1 MSSILIR
8 NARVLSPADDLDRVM
23 NVYVENGV
31 ITELDSTR
39 TQADTVLE
47 ADGLVLA
54 PGLVDMHV
62 HLRDPGLTYKED
74 ILTGCEAAA
83 RGGFT
88 SVVCMPNTNPPIDNT
103 DTIRYILEKAEHA
116 KARVYPV
123 CTITRGMKGTELSD
137 FAALKAAGAVAASD
151 DGKPVANAAVMQA
164 GMEACYKLD
173 LPVVS
178 HCEDL
183 DIIAGGII
191 NKGAVSEALGVKGM
205 DRTSE
210 DTITARE
217 VTLAESTGT
226 RIHICHVS
234 TETSVALIRDA
245 KKRGVQVTCESAP
258 HYMLLT
264 DKELLRRDANWRM
277 NPPLREQRD
286 CEAIIEGFCDGT
298 IDAMITDHAPH
309 SPEEKAD
316 FEKAPNGIIGLE
328 TALALGV
335 TNLVREDVL
344 TMPQLMEKMSL
355 NPAILYHL
363 EGNKGH
369 LRTGADADLVLF
381 DPNEKWTVKEFKSKA
396 TNSPFIGEELYG
408 KVKYTICGGKIA
420 YVAIPLRNN

>member
-8 NARVLSPADDLDRVM
+8 NARVLSPANDLDRVM

-103 DTIRYILEKAEHA
+103 DTIRYIQEKAEHA

-183 DIIAGGII
+183 DII
-191 NKGAVSEALGVKGM
+191 V
-205 DRTSE
+205 
-210 DTITARE
+210 
-217 VTLAESTGT
+217 
-226 RIHICHVS
+226 
-234 TETSVALIRDA
+234 
-245 KKRGVQVTCESAP
+245 RGVGSQGHGP
-258 HYMLLT
+258 H
-264 DKELLRRDANWRM
+264 
-277 NPPLREQRD
+277 Q
-286 CEAIIEGFCDGT
+286 
-298 IDAMITDHAPH
+298 
-309 SPEEKAD
+309 
-316 FEKAPNGIIGLE
+316 
-328 TALALGV
+328 
-335 TNLVREDVL
+335 
-344 TMPQLMEKMSL
+344 
-355 NPAILYHL
+355 
-363 EGNKGH
+363 
-369 LRTGADADLVLF
+369 
-381 DPNEKWTVKEFKSKA
+381 
-396 TNSPFIGEELYG
+396 
-408 KVKYTICGGKIA
+408 
-420 YVAIPLRNN
+420 

>member
-1 MSSILIR
+1 MNTILIR
-8 NARVLSPADDLDRVM
+8 GARVLSPADGLDRVM

-31 ITELDSTR
+31 IAELDSPR

-47 ADGLVLA
+47 GEGLVLA

-62 HLRDPGLTYKED
+62 HFRDPGYTYKED

-88 SVVCMPNTNPPIDNT
+88 AVACMPNTNPPIDSPET
-103 DTIRYILEKAEHA
+103 VRYILEKAKDA
-116 KARVYPV
+116 KERVYPV
-123 CTITRGMKGTELSD
+123 CTITRGMKGEELSD
-137 FAALKAAGAVAASD
+137 YAALKAAGAVAASD

-164 GMEACYKLD
+164 GMEACYRVG

-191 NKGAVSEALGVKGM
+191 NKGAVSEQLGVRGM

-217 VTLAESTGT
+217 VALAESTGT

-234 TETSVALIRDA
+234 TRTSVALIRDA

-264 DKELLRRDANWRM
+264 DRELLRRDANWRM
-277 NPPLREQRD
+277 NPPLREEAD
-286 CEAIIEGFCDGT
+286 CEAIVEGFCDGT
-298 IDAMITDHAPH
+298 IDALITDHAPH
-309 SPEEKAD
+309 SPEEKANC
-316 FEKAPNGIIGLE
+316 EKAPNGIIGLE
-328 TALALGV
+328 TSFAASCTALVASG
-335 TNLVREDVL
+335 
-344 TMPQLMEKMSL
+344 KMSL
-355 NPAILYHL
+355 ARLIELMSVNPCRILSIPGGTIR
-363 EGNKGH
+363 EG
-369 LRTGADADLVLF
+369 GAADLVLL
-381 DPNEKWTVKEFKSKA
+381 DPSERWTFTEADIGSKA
-396 TNSPFIGEELYG
+396 RNTPFLGTTFTGRVRATLKGGEITWQ
-408 KVKYTICGGKIA
+408 V
-420 YVAIPLRNN
+420 N

>member
-8 NARVLSPADDLDRVM
+8 NARVLSPADHLDRVM

-31 ITELDSTR
+31 ITELDSSCA
-39 TQADTVLE
+39 QADTVLE

-62 HLRDPGLTYKED
+62 HLRDPGLTHKED

-88 SVVCMPNTNPPIDNT
+88 AVVCMPNTNPPIDSAE
-103 DTIRYILEKAEHA
+103 TIRYILEKAEHA

-151 DGKPVANAAVMQA
+151 DGRPVANAAVMQA
-164 GMEACYKLD
+164 GMQACYGLD

-183 DIIAGGII
+183 DIIDGGII

-264 DKELLRRDANWRM
+264 DKELLRQDANWRM

-286 CEAIIEGFCDGT
+286 CEAIIQGFCDGT

-309 SPEEKAD
+309 APEEKAD

-328 TALALGV
+328 TSFAASCTALVATG
-335 TNLVREDVL
+335 
-344 TMPQLMEKMSL
+344 KMSL
-355 NPAILYHL
+355 SRLIEVMSVNPCRILSIP
-363 EGNKGH
+363 GGDIKVG
-369 LRTGADADLVLF
+369 GPADLVLL
-381 DPNEKWTVKEFKSKA
+381 DPEERWTFTEEDIGSKSRNTPFLGTEFTGRVRCTIKG
-396 TNSPFIGEELYG
+396 GEITWQL
-408 KVKYTICGGKIA
+408 KK
-420 YVAIPLRNN
+420 

>member
-74 ILTGCEAAA
+74 ILAGCEAAA

-245 KKRGVQVTCESAP
+245 
-258 HYMLLT
+258 
-264 DKELLRRDANWRM
+264 NWRM

-328 TALALGV
+328 TSFAASCTALVASG
-335 TNLVREDVL
+335 R
-344 TMPQLMEKMSL
+344 MSL
-355 NPAILYHL
+355 ARLIEVMSVNPCRILSIPGGEIRVGGL
-363 EGNKGH
+363 
-369 LRTGADADLVLF
+369 ADLVLLA
-381 DPNEKWTVKEFKSKA
+381 PEERWTFTEADIGSKSRNTPFLGTEFTGRVHCTIKG
-396 TNSPFIGEELYG
+396 GEITWQL
-408 KVKYTICGGKIA
+408 KK
-420 YVAIPLRNN
+420 